1 MKITHS
7 IKLWINSIGM
17 IYPRWLCKREYNR
30 QEFIALNERSVEF
43 AFLFRTITKIWPKT
57 VLDVG
62 TGMTALPYMLRNSGL
77 LVTAIDNINDYWP
90 KGMVNRHFHVVNDD
104 IQKTKLDKKFDV
116 ITCISVLEHIQDHR
130 AAMKSMY
137 KLLNPGGTLIL
148 TCPYSD
154 RQYIPNVYDLPESH
168 VTEKFSFVTQS
179 FSENERE
186 RGWMQDSPFELVD
199 EEYWQ
204 FYDGD
209 FWTCGKMLDKPL
221 KVKNSDSH
229 QICCM
234 AFRKPK

>member
-1 MKITHS
+1 MKILHS
-7 IKLWINSIGM
+7 IKLWINLIGM
-17 IYPRWLCKREYNR
+17 IYPRWLCKREFKR
-30 QEFIALNERSVEF
+30 QKFLGLNERPMEF
-43 AFLFRTITKIWPKT
+43 AFLFRKISEIYPKT

-77 LVTAIDNINDYWP
+77 LVTAIDNIKDYWP

-104 IQKTKLDKKFDV
+104 IKNTKLTKTFDV

-148 TCPYSD
+148 TCPYANH
-154 RQYIPNVYDLPESH
+154 QYALNVYDLPESS

-179 FSENERE
+179 FSENDRA
-186 RGWMQDSPFELVD
+186 RWMQDSLFELVD

-204 FYDGD
+204 FFEGE
-209 FWTCGKMLDKPL
+209 FWTCGKKLESPL
-221 KVKNSDSH
+221 KVDKKDRH

-234 AFRKPK
+234 AFRKPE

>member
-1 MKITHS
+1 MKIIHLV
-7 IKLWINSIGM
+7 KLWINLIGM
-17 IYPRWLCKREYNR
+17 IYPRWLCKREFKR
-30 QEFIALNERSVEF
+30 QKFLGLNERSMEF
-43 AFLFRTITKIWPKT
+43 AFLFRKIAEIYPKT

-77 LVTAIDNINDYWP
+77 LVTAIDNIKDYWP

-104 IQKTKLDKKFDV
+104 IKNTKLTKTFDV
-116 ITCISVLEHIQDHR
+116 ITCISVLEHIQEHR

-148 TCPYSD
+148 TCPYTNH
-154 RQYIPNVYDLPESH
+154 QYASNVYDLPESS

-179 FSENERE
+179 FSENDRAK
-186 RGWMQDSPFELVD
+186 WMQDSLFELVD

-204 FYDGD
+204 FFEGE
-209 FWTCGKMLDKPL
+209 FWTCGKKLESPL
-221 KVKNSDSH
+221 KVDKKDRH

-234 AFRKPK
+234 AFRKPE